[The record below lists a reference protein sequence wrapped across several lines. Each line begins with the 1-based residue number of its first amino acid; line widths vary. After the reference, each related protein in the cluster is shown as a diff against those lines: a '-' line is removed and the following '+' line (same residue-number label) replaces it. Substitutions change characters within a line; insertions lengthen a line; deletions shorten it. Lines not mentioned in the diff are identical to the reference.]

1 MDTSLD
7 REQLSSCGA
16 DVVYR
21 LMRPHHR
28 GLIHRLRCAW
38 YRESD
43 ALASGLRATAASIGI
58 AR

>member
-1 MDTSLD
+1 MDTSHD
-7 REQLSSCGA
+7 RERLMIRGL

-21 LMRPHHR
+21 LRRPHHR
-28 GLIHRLRCAW
+28 GLMHRLRCAW

-43 ALASGLRATAASIGI
+43 ALASGLHAIAASVGI